1 LKLLYTFWSLFKAIF
16 CYCPLNRQT
25 SALLKDISVS
35 MSKREQLKDDYLE
48 NRLIRQR
55 LVWAAGFAVLLL
67 SLVLGR
73 LYQLQVVEHEYFST
87 LSDSNRVRIKA
98 LPPTRGL
105 IFDRHGV
112 VMADNLPAYRLE
124 IVREQVRDLD
134 ATLQQIQQYVEVSDQ
149 DLKRFKQSLKR
160 RRPFESIPLRLNL
173 DDGEVARL
181 AVNLHKF
188 EGVEINARL
197 TRNYPNGEHAVH
209 ALGYVGRID
218 ERDLSRVGEM
228 DYAGTTHIGKL
239 GLEKFYENDLHG
251 EVGIQQV
258 EVNARGRTL
267 RVLSETPPVQGN
279 NLYLTIDSRLQK
291 IAEEA
296 FGDYSGAAVA
306 IDPNNGEILALVSMP
321 IFDPNLFVN
330 GISFEDYHALRDSH
344 RRPLFNRALSGQ
356 YPPGSTTKPFYGLL
370 GLESAVMKKD
380 QKVYC
385 IGYYKLPN
393 EERRYRDWKKR
404 GHGPVDLHD
413 AITQSCDVYFYDLA
427 YRVGI
432 DRMAEFMAQ
441 FGFGKKTGVDSTG
454 ERSGLLPSREWKRGH
469 DGMPWFP
476 GETLITGIGQGALLV
491 TPLQLA
497 NSTAA
502 FASHGVRYRPH
513 LVRTIEKIP
522 QYTREDIVSQVVGR
536 YELLREKNWQH
547 VHDAMVNVV
556 HGLRGT
562 AHRISTGM
570 QYKAAGKTGTAQVFE
585 VAQDEEYEE
594 DDVIEK
600 LRDHALFISYAPAD
614 NPRIAVAVIVENGG
628 HGSSV
633 AAPIARRIMD
643 AYLLEQS

>member
-1 LKLLYTFWSLFKAIF
+1 
-16 CYCPLNRQT
+16 
-25 SALLKDISVS
+25 

-48 NRLIRQR
+48 NRLIRRR
-55 LVWAAGFAVLLL
+55 LVLAAVFTVILL
-67 SLVLGR
+67 SIVLAR
-73 LYQLQVVEHEYFST
+73 LYVLQVMEHEHFST

-98 LPPTRGL
+98 LAPTRGL
-105 IFDRHGV
+105 IFDRNGV

-124 IVREQVRDLD
+124 IVREQVKDLD
-134 ATLQQIQQYVEVSDQ
+134 ATLDLIKQYVEVSDQ
-149 DLKRFKQSLKR
+149 DMKRFRQSLKR

-173 DDGEVARL
+173 DDAEVARL
-181 AVNLHKF
+181 AVNLHRF

-197 TRNYPNGEHAVH
+197 TRNYPNGSHAVH

-218 ERDLSRVGEM
+218 ERDLGTVSEM

-239 GLEKFYENDLHG
+239 GLEKFYEDELHG

-258 EVNARGRTL
+258 EVNAKGRTL
-267 RVLSETPPVQGN
+267 RVLSEEPPVQGH

-291 IAEEA
+291 VAEEA
-296 FGDYSGAAVA
+296 FAEYSGAAVA

-330 GISFEDYHALRDSH
+330 GISYDNYHALRDSH

-356 YPPGSTTKPFYGLL
+356 YPPGSTTKPFYALL
-370 GLESAVMKKD
+370 GLESAVT
-380 QKVYC
+380 QENQRIFC

-393 EERRYRDWKKR
+393 EERRYRDWKKQ
-404 GHGPVDLHD
+404 GHGHMNLHD
-413 AITQSCDVYFYDLA
+413 AVTQSCDVYFYDLA
-427 YRVGI
+427 HRLGI
-432 DRMAEFMAQ
+432 DRMAPFMAK
-441 FGFGKKTGVDSTG
+441 FGFGSRTGVDSTG
-454 ERSGLLPSREWKRGH
+454 ERPGLLPSREWKRGH

-502 FASHGVRYRPH
+502 FARRGIRFQPH
-513 LVRTIEKIP
+513 LVKSIEKIP
-522 QYTREDIVSQVVGR
+522 DYNRVYTPSRIVGR
-536 YELLREKNWQH
+536 YPIQRERNWEH
-547 VHDAMVNVV
+547 VHESMINVV

-562 AHRISTGM
+562 AHRISRGIK
-570 QYKAAGKTGTAQVFE
+570 YKVAGKTGTAQVFE
-585 VAQDEEYEE
+585 VAQDEEYDE
-594 DDVIEK
+594 DEVIEK

-633 AAPIARRIMD
+633 AAPIARQIMD
-643 AYLLEQS
+643 AYLLERS

>member
-1 LKLLYTFWSLFKAIF
+1 
-16 CYCPLNRQT
+16 
-25 SALLKDISVS
+25 

-48 NRLIRQR
+48 NRLIRRR
-55 LVWAAGFAVLLL
+55 LALAAVFTVLLL
-67 SLVLGR
+67 CLVLGR
-73 LYQLQVVEHEYFST
+73 LYVLQIVDHEHFST

-98 LPPTRGL
+98 LPPARGL

-124 IVREQVRDLD
+124 IVREQVTDLE
-134 ATLQQIQQYVEVSDQ
+134 ATLEQLRQYVDVSDQ
-149 DLKRFKQSLKR
+149 DMKRFRQSLRR

-173 DDGEVARL
+173 DDAEVARL

-197 TRNYPNGEHAVH
+197 TRNYPHGQHAVH

-218 ERDLSRVGEM
+218 EKDLGRVSEM
-228 DYAGTTHIGKL
+228 DYAGSTHIGKV
-239 GLEKFYENDLHG
+239 GLEKFYENELHG
-251 EVGIQQV
+251 TVGVQQV
-258 EVNARGRTL
+258 EVNAKGRTL
-267 RVLSETPPVQGN
+267 RVLSESPPVQGN
-279 NLYLTIDSRLQK
+279 NLYLTIDSKLQK
-291 IAEEA
+291 VAEDA
-296 FGDYSGAAVA
+296 FSDYSGAVVA

-321 IFDPNLFVN
+321 VFDPNLFVN
-330 GISFEDYHALRDSH
+330 GISYSNYSALRDSH

-356 YPPGSTTKPFYGLL
+356 YPPGSTTKPFYALL
-370 GLESAVMKKD
+370 GLESAVTKEK
-380 QKVYC
+380 QRIFC

-393 EERRYRDWKKR
+393 EPRRYRDWKKQ
-404 GHGPVDLHD
+404 GHGRMNLHD

-432 DRMAEFMAQ
+432 DRMAEFLAK
-441 FGFGKKTGVDSTG
+441 FGFGVKTGVDSTG
-454 ERSGLLPSREWKRGH
+454 ERNGLLPSREWKRGH
-469 DGMPWFP
+469 DGMPWYP

-502 FASHGVRYRPH
+502 FARKGLRYKPH
-513 LVRTIEKIP
+513 LVKAIAKAPEFQQIE
-522 QYTREDIVSQVVGR
+522 TTSQVAGH
-536 YELLREKNWQH
+536 YQLLREQNWQH
-547 VHDAMVNVV
+547 VHEAMINVV

-562 AHRISTGM
+562 AHRSVGRGIE
-570 QYKAAGKTGTAQVFE
+570 YKVAGKTGTAQVFE

-594 DDVIEK
+594 EKVIER

>member
-1 LKLLYTFWSLFKAIF
+1 
-16 CYCPLNRQT
+16 
-25 SALLKDISVS
+25 

-48 NRLIRQR
+48 NRLIRRR
-55 LVWAAGFAVLLL
+55 LVLAAVFTLALLC
-67 SLVLGR
+67 LVLGR
-73 LYQLQVVEHEYFST
+73 LYILQIVDYEHFST

-105 IFDRHGV
+105 IFDRNGI

-124 IVREQVRDLD
+124 VVRELVDDLD
-134 ATLQQIQQYVEVSDQ
+134 ATLEELRQYVEFSEQ
-149 DLKRFKQSLKR
+149 DLKRFRQSLRR

-173 DDGEVARL
+173 NDAEVARL

-188 EGVEINARL
+188 EGIEINARL
-197 TRNYPNGEHAVH
+197 TRNYPNGQHAVH

-218 ERDLSRVGEM
+218 EKDLGQVSEV

-239 GLEKFYENDLHG
+239 GLEKYYEKELHG

-267 RVLSETPPVQGN
+267 RVLDESPPVQGD
-279 NLYLTIDSRLQK
+279 NLYLTIDSKLQK
-291 IAEEA
+291 VAEEA
-296 FGDYSGAAVA
+296 FAEYSGAAVA

-330 GISFEDYHALRDSH
+330 GISYDNYADLRDSH

-370 GLESAVMKKD
+370 GLESAVTKEK
-380 QKVYC
+380 QRIFC

-393 EERRYRDWKKR
+393 EERRYRDWKKE
-404 GHGPVDLHD
+404 GHGRMDLKG

-427 YRVGI
+427 YRLGI
-432 DRMAEFMAQ
+432 DRMAEFMAK
-441 FGFGKKTGVDSTG
+441 FGFGVKTGVDSTG
-454 ERSGLLPSREWKRGH
+454 ERNGLLPSREWKRGH

-502 FASHGVRYRPH
+502 FSRKGIRFRPH
-513 LVRTIEKIP
+513 LVKAIERVP
-522 QYTREDIVSQVVGR
+522 ELRRENTASQIVGR
-536 YELLREKNWQH
+536 YQIQRDKNWEH
-547 VHDAMVNVV
+547 VHASMVNVV

-562 AHRISTGM
+562 AHRISRGI
-570 QYKAAGKTGTAQVFE
+570 QYKVAGKTGTAQVFE

-594 DDVIEK
+594 DEVIER

-633 AAPIARRIMD
+633 AAPIARQIMD
-643 AYLLEQS
+643 AYLLESS

>member
-1 LKLLYTFWSLFKAIF
+1 
-16 CYCPLNRQT
+16 
-25 SALLKDISVS
+25 

-48 NRLIRQR
+48 NRLIRRR
-55 LVWAAGFAVLLL
+55 LVLAAVFTVLLL
-67 SLVLGR
+67 SLVVGR
-73 LYQLQVVEHEYFST
+73 LYVLQVVEHEHFST

-124 IVREQVRDLD
+124 IVREQVSDLD
-134 ATLQQIQQYVEVSDQ
+134 ATLQQLRQYVDFSEQ
-149 DLKRFKQSLKR
+149 DLKRFKQSLRR

-173 DDGEVARL
+173 GDEEVARL
-181 AVNLHKF
+181 AGNLHKF

-218 ERDLSRVGEM
+218 ERDLGRVSEV

-239 GLEKFYENDLHG
+239 GLERFYEKQLHG

-258 EVNARGRTL
+258 EVNAKGRTL

-279 NLYLTIDSRLQK
+279 NLHLTIDSRLQK

-296 FGDYSGAAVA
+296 FAGQTGAAVA

-330 GISFEDYHALRDSH
+330 GISYDNYYALRDSH

-370 GLESAVMKKD
+370 GLESAVSRPE
-380 QKVYC
+380 QRIFC

-393 EERRYRDWKKR
+393 EERRYRDWKKQ
-404 GHGPVDLHD
+404 GHGHMDLNG

-427 YRVGI
+427 YRLGI
-432 DRMAEFMAQ
+432 DRMSEFMAK
-441 FGFGKKTGVDSTG
+441 FGFGVKTGVDSTG
-454 ERSGLLPSREWKRGH
+454 ERNGILPSREWKRGH

-476 GETLITGIGQGALLV
+476 GETLITGIGQGFMLV

-497 NSTAA
+497 SSTAA
-502 FASHGVRYRPH
+502 FARKGIRYRPR
-513 LVRTIEKIP
+513 LVNSIEMI
-522 QYTREDIVSQVVGR
+522 TENRDINITSEVVGR
-536 YELLREKNWQH
+536 YSLQREKNWQH

-562 AHRISTGM
+562 AHYSIGRKIK
-570 QYKAAGKTGTAQVFE
+570 YKVAGKTGTAQVFE
-585 VAQDEEYEE
+585 IAQDAEYEE
-594 DDVIEK
+594 ENVIEK

-614 NPRIAVAVIVENGG
+614 DPRIAVAVIVENGG

-633 AAPIARRIMD
+633 AAPIARQIMD
-643 AYLLEQS
+643 AYLLEES

>member
-1 LKLLYTFWSLFKAIF
+1 
-16 CYCPLNRQT
+16 
-25 SALLKDISVS
+25 

-48 NRLIRQR
+48 NRLIRRR
-55 LVWAAGFAVLLL
+55 LVLAAVFTVVLL
-67 SLVLGR
+67 SVVLGR
-73 LYQLQVVEHEYFST
+73 LYVLQVMEHEHFST

-98 LPPTRGL
+98 LAPTRGL
-105 IFDRHGV
+105 IFDRNGV

-124 IVREQVRDLD
+124 IVREQVKDLD
-134 ATLQQIQQYVEVSDQ
+134 ATLDLIKQYVEVSDQ
-149 DLKRFKQSLKR
+149 DMKRFRQSLKR

-173 DDGEVARL
+173 DDAEVARL
-181 AVNLHKF
+181 AVNLHRF

-197 TRNYPNGEHAVH
+197 TRNYPNGSHAVH

-218 ERDLSRVGEM
+218 ERDLGTVSEM

-239 GLEKFYENDLHG
+239 GLEKFYENELHG

-258 EVNARGRTL
+258 EVNAKGRTL
-267 RVLSETPPVQGN
+267 RVLSEEPPVQGN

-291 IAEEA
+291 VAEEA
-296 FGDYSGAAVA
+296 FAEYSGAAVA

-330 GISFEDYHALRDSH
+330 GISYDNYHALRDSH

-370 GLESAVMKKD
+370 GLESAVT
-380 QKVYC
+380 QENQRVFC

-393 EERRYRDWKKR
+393 EERRYRDWKKQ
-404 GHGPVDLHD
+404 GHGHMNLHD
-413 AITQSCDVYFYDLA
+413 AVTQSCDVYFYDLA
-427 YRVGI
+427 YRMGI
-432 DRMAEFMAQ
+432 DRMAPFLEK
-441 FGFGKKTGVDSTG
+441 FGFGARTGVDSTG
-454 ERSGLLPSREWKRGH
+454 ERAGLLPSREWKRGH

-502 FASHGVRYRPH
+502 FARRGIRFQPH
-513 LVRTIEKIP
+513 LVKSIEKIP
-522 QYTREDIVSQVVGR
+522 DYNESMI
-536 YELLREKNWQH
+536 
-547 VHDAMVNVV
+547 NVV

-562 AHRISTGM
+562 AHRISRGIK
-570 QYKAAGKTGTAQVFE
+570 YKVAGKTGTAQVFE
-585 VAQDEEYEE
+585 VAQDEEYDE
-594 DDVIEK
+594 DEVIEK

-633 AAPIARRIMD
+633 AAPIARQIMD

>member
-1 LKLLYTFWSLFKAIF
+1 
-16 CYCPLNRQT
+16 
-25 SALLKDISVS
+25 

-48 NRLIRQR
+48 NRLIRRR
-55 LVWAAGFAVLLL
+55 LVLAAVFSIVLL
-67 SLVLGR
+67 SVVLGR
-73 LYQLQVVEHEYFST
+73 LYVLQIVEHEHFST
-87 LSDSNRVRIKA
+87 LSDSNRIRIKA

-105 IFDRHGV
+105 IYDRHGV

-124 IVREQVRDLD
+124 IVREQVSDLES
-134 ATLQQIQQYVEVSDQ
+134 TLQQLKQYVDYSEQ
-149 DLKRFKQSLKR
+149 DLKRFQQSLAR

-173 DDGEVARL
+173 NDEEVARM

-197 TRNYPNGEHAVH
+197 TRNYPHGAHAIH

-218 ERDLSRVGEM
+218 EKDLRKVSEV

-239 GLEKFYENDLHG
+239 GLEKFYENELHG
-251 EVGIQQV
+251 EVGLQQV

-267 RVLSETPPVQGN
+267 RVLSETPPLQGN
-279 NLYLTIDSRLQK
+279 NLHLTIDSSLQK
-291 IAEEA
+291 VAEEA
-296 FGDYSGAAVA
+296 FAEYTGAVVA

-321 IFDPNLFVN
+321 VFDPNLFVN
-330 GISFEDYHALRDSH
+330 GISFGNYSELRDSP

-356 YPPGSTTKPFYGLL
+356 YPPGSTSKPFYGLL
-370 GLESAVMKKD
+370 GLESAVTRED
-380 QKVYC
+380 EEIFC

-393 EERRYRDWKKR
+393 EPRRYRDWKKQ
-404 GHGPVDLHD
+404 GHGRMDLHN

-427 YRVGI
+427 YRHGI
-432 DRMAEFMAQ
+432 DRMSAFLAK
-441 FGFGKKTGVDSTG
+441 FGFGTKTGVDSTG
-454 ERSGLLPSREWKRGH
+454 ERNGLLPSREWKRGH

-476 GETLITGIGQGALLV
+476 GETLITGIGQGAFLV

-502 FASHGVRYRPH
+502 FALKGVRYQPH
-513 LVRTIEKIP
+513 LVKSVEMVPEYNRVEIGARISG
-522 QYTREDIVSQVVGR
+522 Q
-536 YELLREKNWQH
+536 YELLNEKNWEH
-547 VHDAMVNVV
+547 VHKAMINVV

-562 AHRISTGM
+562 AHRSIGRDVEYTI
-570 QYKAAGKTGTAQVFE
+570 AGKTGTAQVFE
-585 VAQDEEYEE
+585 VAQDEEYDEE
-594 DDVIEK
+594 KVIEK
-600 LRDHALFISYAPAD
+600 LRDHALFISYAPAE

-643 AYLLEQS
+643 AYLLGKS

>member
-1 LKLLYTFWSLFKAIF
+1 ML
-16 CYCPLNRQT
+16 
-25 SALLKDISVS
+25 
-35 MSKREQLKDDYLE
+35 KREQLKDDYLE
-48 NRLIRQR
+48 NRLIRRR
-55 LVWAAGFAVLLL
+55 LKLAAVFTVLLL

-73 LYQLQVVEHEYFST
+73 LYVLQVLEHEHFST
-87 LSDSNRVRIKA
+87 LSDSNRIRIKA

-105 IFDRHGV
+105 IFDRNGV

-124 IVREQVRDLD
+124 IVREQVQDLD
-134 ATLQQIQQYVEVSDQ
+134 ATLQQLRQYVEFSDQ
-149 DLKRFKQSLKR
+149 DLKRFKQSLSR

-173 DDGEVARL
+173 NDQEVARL
-181 AVNLHKF
+181 AVNLHQF

-209 ALGYVGRID
+209 ALGYVSRID
-218 ERDLSRVGEM
+218 ERDLSRVSEV

-239 GLEKFYENDLHG
+239 GLEKFYEKDLHG

-279 NLYLTIDSRLQK
+279 NLHLTIDSRLQK
-291 IAEEA
+291 VAEQA
-296 FGDYSGAAVA
+296 FAEYSGAAVA

-321 IFDPNLFVN
+321 VFDPNLFVN
-330 GISFEDYHALRDSH
+330 GISYDNYYALRDSH

-356 YPPGSTTKPFYGLL
+356 YPPGSTTKPFYALL
-370 GLESAVMKKD
+370 GLESAVSTKEH
-380 QKVYC
+380 KVFC

-404 GHGPVDLHD
+404 GHGRMNMHD
-413 AITQSCDVYFYDLA
+413 AVTQSCDVYFYDLA
-427 YRVGI
+427 YRLGI
-432 DRMAEFMAQ
+432 DRMSKFMAK
-441 FGFGKKTGVDSTG
+441 FGFGVKTGVDSTG
-454 ERSGLLPSREWKRGH
+454 ERNGLLPSREWKRGH

-476 GETLITGIGQGALLV
+476 GETLITGIGQGAFLV

-502 FASHGVRYRPH
+502 FASRGVRYRPH
-513 LVRTIEKIP
+513 LVQSIEKIP
-522 QYTREDIVSQVVGR
+522 DYNRIDAISQIVER
-536 YELLREKNWQH
+536 YPMQREKNWQH
-547 VHDAMVNVV
+547 VHEAMINVV

-562 AHRISTGM
+562 AHYSIGRKIP
-570 QYKAAGKTGTAQVFE
+570 YKVAGKTGTAQVFE
-585 VAQDEEYEE
+585 IAQDAEYEE
-594 DDVIEK
+594 ENVIER

-633 AAPIARRIMD
+633 AAPIARQIMD
-643 AYLLEQS
+643 AYLLEKS

>member
-1 LKLLYTFWSLFKAIF
+1 
-16 CYCPLNRQT
+16 
-25 SALLKDISVS
+25 

-48 NRLIRQR
+48 NRLIRHR
-55 LVWAAGFAVLLL
+55 LVLAAVFTVMLL

-73 LYQLQVVEHEYFST
+73 LYVLQVVEHEHFVT

-105 IFDRHGV
+105 IFDRNGV

-124 IVREQVRDLD
+124 IVREQVHDLD
-134 ATLQQIQQYVEVSDQ
+134 ATLQQLRQYVEFSDQ
-149 DLKRFKQSLKR
+149 DLKRFKQSLSR

-173 DDGEVARL
+173 NDEEVARL
-181 AVNLHKF
+181 AVNLHQF

-209 ALGYVGRID
+209 ALGYVSRID
-218 ERDLSRVGEM
+218 ERDLGKVSEAA
-228 DYAGTTHIGKL
+228 YAGTTHIGKL
-239 GLEKFYENDLHG
+239 GLEKFYEKDLHG

-267 RVLSETPPVQGN
+267 RVLSESPPVQGN

-291 IAEEA
+291 VAEKA
-296 FGDYSGAAVA
+296 FAEYSGAAIA
-306 IDPNNGEILALVSMP
+306 IDPDNGEILALVSMP

-330 GISFEDYHALRDSH
+330 GISFDDYNALRDSH

-370 GLESAVMKKD
+370 GLESAVSSKE
-380 QKVYC
+380 QKIFC

-393 EERRYRDWKKR
+393 EERRYRDWKKQ
-404 GHGPVDLHD
+404 GHGHMNLHD
-413 AITQSCDVYFYDLA
+413 AVTQSCDVYFYDLA
-427 YRVGI
+427 YRLGI
-432 DRMAEFMAQ
+432 DRMSEFLAK
-441 FGFGKKTGVDSTG
+441 FGFGVKTGVDSTG
-454 ERSGLLPSREWKRGH
+454 ERNGLLPSREWKRGH

-502 FASHGVRYRPH
+502 FASKGVRYRPH
-513 LVRTIEKIP
+513 LVKTIEQIP
-522 QYTREDIVSQVVGR
+522 DYNRIDATSEIVER
-536 YELLREKNWQH
+536 YPLQREKNWQH
-547 VHDAMVNVV
+547 VHEAMVSVV
-556 HGLRGT
+556 HGPRGT
-562 AHRISTGM
+562 AHYSIGRDIK
-570 QYKAAGKTGTAQVFE
+570 YKVAGKTGTAQVFE
-585 VAQDEEYEE
+585 IAQDEEYEE
-594 DDVIEK
+594 DEVIEK

-633 AAPIARRIMD
+633 AAPIARQIMD
-643 AYLLEQS
+643 AYLLEPS

>member
-1 LKLLYTFWSLFKAIF
+1 
-16 CYCPLNRQT
+16 
-25 SALLKDISVS
+25 

-48 NRLIRQR
+48 NRLIRRR
-55 LVWAAGFAVLLL
+55 LVLAAVFTVLLL

-73 LYQLQVVEHEYFST
+73 LYVLQVLEHEHFAT
-87 LSDSNRVRIKA
+87 LSDSNRIRIKA

-105 IFDRHGV
+105 IFDRNGV

-134 ATLQQIQQYVEVSDQ
+134 ATLEQLRHYVDFSDY
-149 DLKRFKQSLKR
+149 DLKRFRQSLRR

-173 DDGEVARL
+173 DDAEVARL

-197 TRNYPNGEHAVH
+197 TRNYPLGAHAIH

-218 ERDLSRVGEM
+218 MKDLENVIEV

-239 GLEKFYENDLHG
+239 GLEKFYEDELHG
-251 EVGIQQV
+251 EVGLQQV

-267 RVLSETPPVQGN
+267 RVLSETPPLQGN
-279 NLYLTIDSRLQK
+279 NLHLTIDSRLQK
-291 IAEEA
+291 VAEEA
-296 FGDYSGAAVA
+296 FAEATGAAVA
-306 IDPNNGEILALVSMP
+306 IDPNNGEILALVSMAV
-321 IFDPNLFVN
+321 FDPNLFVN
-330 GISFEDYHALRDSH
+330 GISYDNYSALRDSH

-356 YPPGSTTKPFYGLL
+356 YPPGSTSKPFYGLL
-370 GLESAVMKKD
+370 GLESAVTNEK
-380 QKVYC
+380 QRVFC

-393 EERRYRDWKKR
+393 EPRRYRDWKKQ
-404 GHGPVDLHD
+404 GHGKMNLHD
-413 AITQSCDVYFYDLA
+413 AVTQSCDVYFYDLA

-432 DRMAEFMAQ
+432 DRMAEFLAK
-441 FGFGKKTGVDSTG
+441 FGFGVKTGVDSTG
-454 ERSGLLPSREWKRGH
+454 ERNGLLPSREWKRGH
-469 DGMPWFP
+469 DGMPWYP

-497 NSTAA
+497 SSTAA
-502 FASHGVRYRPH
+502 FALKGVRYQPH
-513 LVRTIEKIP
+513 LVKSVEKIP
-522 QYTREDIVSQVVGR
+522 EYKRVEIASRIAGR
-536 YELLREKNWQH
+536 YELLNEKNWEH
-547 VHDAMVNVV
+547 VHKAMINVV

-562 AHRISTGM
+562 AHYSIGRDI

-585 VAQDEEYEE
+585 VAQDAEYEE
-594 DDVIEK
+594 ENVIEK

-633 AAPIARRIMD
+633 AAPIARQIMD
-643 AYLLEQS
+643 AYLLEES